1 MDTMQRAVLSADLRD
16 ALIPCGDCADE
27 DGDMATV
34 EQHEQAN
41 ATEIKQLAGLLSGW
55 QQSMSFFQGQIET
68 QMRDSRE
75 DIKTL
80 FVMVKEQADIINKTY
95 SKVTNGQEDRL
106 KKAEEAIDKLP
117 DNYVRMEVFNGAMG
131 ALRSQMQQL
140 KWIFGLGFTA
150 VCGLLAA
157 LLVL

>member
-1 MDTMQRAVLSADLRD
+1 MNAMRDAVFSADLRHT
-16 ALIPCGDCADE
+16 AIPCGECTFE
-27 DGDMATV
+27 DDDMATA

-41 ATEIKQLAGLLSGW
+41 ATEIKQLTTLLNAW
-55 QQSMSFFQGQIET
+55 QLANAHFQGQMEM
-68 QMRDSRE
+68 QMKDSRD

-80 FVMVKEQADIINKTY
+80 FGVMKEQADLINKTY

-106 KKAEEAIDKLP
+106 KKAEDTLDKLP
-117 DNYVRMEVFNGAMG
+117 ESYVRMDVFNGAMG
-131 ALRSQMQQL
+131 SLRGQIRQL

-157 LLVL
+157 LIVL